1 MTDQQESE
9 WPLALAS
16 GFINLP
22 LKRKAIQN
30 DSYQLMKLIKLS
42 ILRNIC

>member
-1 MTDQQESE
+1 MAT
-9 WPLALAS
+9 

-30 DSYQLMKLIKLS
+30 DQYELMKLIKLS
-42 ILRNIC
+42 VLRNIC